1 MAVQTGDDSKP
12 ELVIC
17 EHCDSVY
24 QRSPLPAGAV
34 ARCLQCGAELYR
46 NRRVDLDTMLALT
59 VTSMIV
65 MAIANAYPVVW
76 MDLGGQSRSVTL
88 WGAVLSSYDAGV
100 GLVAVVSAACIFLM
114 PLLQIAVLIYVLVP
128 LRAGR
133 VPQYF
138 ASAMHALRRMQPWS
152 MVEVF
157 LLGILVSA
165 VKLAADAAIS
175 PGIGLWG
182 FALLTYLLTL
192 ITSYDLHELW
202 DLAAEEQS

>member
-1 MAVQTGDDSKP
+1 MAAQPGADAMP
-12 ELVIC
+12 ALVIC

-24 QRSPLPAGAV
+24 RREPLAAGAV
-34 ARCLQCGAELYR
+34 ARCLRCGAELYR
-46 NRRVDLDTMLALT
+46 NRRVDLDVMLALT
-59 VTSMIV
+59 VTALIV
-65 MAIANAYPVVW
+65 LAIANAYPVVW

-100 GLVAVVSAACIFLM
+100 GFVAVMSAACIFLM
-114 PLLQIAVLIYVLVP
+114 PLLQIVVLIYVLVP
-128 LRAGR
+128 LRARR
-133 VPQYF
+133 VPRHF
-138 ASAMHALRRMQPWS
+138 SNAMHALRYMQPWS

-165 VKLAADAAIS
+165 VKLAADASIA

-192 ITSYDLHELW
+192 VTSYDLHELW
-202 DLAAEEQS
+202 DIAAEPLR

>member
-1 MAVQTGDDSKP
+1 MSAQTEGVHAPK
-12 ELVIC
+12 LVIC
-17 EHCDSVY
+17 EHCDSVH

-34 ARCLQCGAELYR
+34 ARCLRCGAELYR
-46 NRRVDLDTMLALT
+46 NRRVDLDAMLALT
-59 VTSMIV
+59 LAALIV
-65 MAIANAYPVVW
+65 LAIANAYPVVW

-128 LRAGR
+128 LRSGW
-133 VPQYF
+133 VPPRF
-138 ASAMHALRRMQPWS
+138 SSAMHALRHMQPWS

-165 VKLAADAAIS
+165 VKLAADAAIA

-202 DLAAEEQS
+202 DLAAEGKT